1 MDEQQND
8 QPEEQNEQPQDAAP
22 DTPSPEPQASSDVGE
37 SKPEETPDAVKAA
50 GNDPIGEGG
59 AEQTTDTEGGDGE
72 SIDASSIKDPSMDF
86 PEPPTTDVGSGAAV
100 QSEAQAHP
108 AEFPQ
113 FGNSTG
119 AKVPR
124 NINLLMDVNLP
135 VSIELGRTSLPIGE
149 ILEWGQG
156 SIIELDRLAGE
167 PVDLMVNNKLV
178 AKGEVVVV
186 DEKFGLRITSLTSPR
201 ERLESL

>member
-1 MDEQQND
+1 MDD
-8 QPEEQNEQPQDAAP
+8 QKDKKPIDPDNEPMAAG
-22 DTPSPEPQASSDVGE
+22 SENVSPQAQPGADGGDTGV
-37 SKPEETPDAVKAA
+37 PDAVKAS
-50 GNDPIGEGG
+50 GTDPIADPASSETDPVAEDG
-59 AEQTTDTEGGDGE
+59 A
-72 SIDASSIKDPSMDF
+72 IDAASIADPSMDF
-86 PEPPTTDVGSGAAV
+86 PNAAV
-100 QSEAQAHP
+100 ADDGHTSDMNPTAEAHP

-113 FGNSTG
+113 FGEGTG

-124 NINLLMDVNLP
+124 NINLLMDVKLP
-135 VSIELGRTSLPIGE
+135 VSIELGRTTLPIGE

-186 DEKFGLRITSLTSPR
+186 DEKFGLRITSLMSPR
-201 ERLESL
+201 ERLETL